1 MKAVFKDAK
10 EIPHIPKVVQEL
22 IVSFNDENTDIDTL
36 SSKVSQDTAL
46 TAKVLRLANSAYYGL
61 SREVVTAN
69 DAVLMLGFSA
79 LRTMVMASGLSST
92 FKAQD
97 GFDPKTFWEES
108 FAIAELAKWI
118 ANYNK
123 GIDAD
128 IGFTCGMLHNIGS
141 VMIRLNMPKE
151 AKDIEEKLALGG
163 IRHEVEY
170 AQLGFDYTEVGA
182 ELAKRWKFPQLIQDS
197 IQQQNKPAGSMYA
210 SVIHIAKYLYETR
223 QQGFGHAHIIEHFPN
238 EIAVS
243 IGLDTKALC
252 GNLGDIREI
261 QNHLFEQLNA
271 A

>member
-118 ANYNK
+118 ASHNK
-123 GIDAD
+123 NIDAD

-151 AKDIEEKLALGG
+151 AKDIEDKLALGG
-163 IRHEVEY
+163 LRHEVEY
-170 AQLGFDYTEVGA
+170 AQLGFDYTDVGA

-197 IQQQNKPAGSMYA
+197 IKQQNNPDDSVYAG
-210 SVIHIAKYLYETR
+210 VINLAKYLYNTR
-223 QQGFGHAHIIEHFPN
+223 QEGFGHAYIIEHFPN
-238 EIAVS
+238 DVADN
-243 IGLDTKALC
+243 IGLDTEALC
-252 GNLGDIREI
+252 SNLKDIRDI
-261 QNHLFEQLNA
+261 QNHLFAQMHA